1 MCHGSLKK
9 RSWCVFNHQLV
20 FCQVATHIGSEH
32 HEVTFTV
39 EEGIEVVKDVIF
51 HLESYD
57 ITTIRASVGEW
68 NTKHFIY
75 SAVKTFVPS

>member
-1 MCHGSLKK
+1 M
-9 RSWCVFNHQLV
+9 

-32 HEVTFTV
+32 HDVTFTV

-75 SAVKTFVPS
+75 SAVKTFVPSCF